1 MVQGLGLGAAGPKA
15 SAPATTTATLPVMR
29 LRSTRPLDIGSSH
42 VIVTGGSSGIG
53 LATARLLAAR
63 GAKLSLIARGAE
75 RLDMAAAKVSAAATD
90 APAATRRTPA
100 AAQGTTVA
108 AQRTTVAARA
118 ADVADQAALT
128 RAIAEL
134 EAEQAQPCDILITSA
149 GLARPGHFLDL
160 PDDVFRQMIEVDYFG
175 TLHAATGR
183 RPRHGGARA
192 GQRGRRLVRRR
203 AARHLRLQRVRAGQV
218 RGTRPDGVGTGRT
231 DPAWSARGVV
241 FPPDVDT
248 PQLAEENR
256 WKPRETRAVGGTIKP
271 LTAEKVAAAIVQ
283 GIDRRRFTICPDTG
297 TRALA
302 RFGSVLMP
310 LLNREFDRRVRAV
323 QRSTT
328 GT

>member
-1 MVQGLGLGAAGPKA
+1 M
-15 SAPATTTATLPVMR
+15 T

-63 GAKLSLIARGAE
+63 GAKLSLIARGAA
-75 RLDMAAAKVSAAATD
+75 RLDTAAKQVSAAATD
-90 APAATRRTPA
+90 APAASRRTPT
-100 AAQGTTVA
+100 AAQGTPTA
-108 AQRTTVAARA
+108 AQRTSVAARA
-118 ADVADQAALT
+118 ADVADQAALN

-175 TLHAATGR
+175 TLHAL
-183 RPRHGGARA
+183 RA
-192 GQRGRRLVRRR
+192 VAPGMVERGQGSVVAVSSAAGLLGIFGYSAYGPAKFAVRGLMES
-203 AARHLRLQRVRAGQV
+203 VRAELTP
-218 RGTRPDGVGTGRT
+218 RGVHV
-231 DPAWSARGVV
+231 GVV

-256 WKPRETRAVGGTIKP
+256 WKPRETRVVGGTIKP